1 MSAVVVLRNGQ
12 MLQTYSDQ
20 GLTVGDVLDD
30 LRESGFVGHLEDEHG
45 KLLRRYVLVG
55 GSTYNFVE
63 KQGATWFDVHLRV
76 PSPSAFAA
84 DPQAMMR
91 YLGGDDP
98 IYDLGRTSAAIPL
111 PLTVEAFAL
120 YVQGLK
126 FRVLDALDW
135 SFVSKVMGMS
145 RFFENET
152 QRQSAFLEW
161 TQDYLRATCAGVQL
175 RFTESVKGKGMPDI
189 KIEALVLGEWITIC
203 MIEVKVEIGG
213 GEPCVELVKY
223 YADYTTQ
230 LWQRNDWLYQNSC
243 CPVLLIEV
251 VGPHVRVG
259 GAVRYVDKP
268 AYQPFTPLLHVFK
281 FVQDADHLSM
291 LSRALGSI
299 GDAVKSLV
307 AFYAGVTRS
316 LPPVRAAE
324 VEWPY
329 AITRL
334 QQQGAVIV
342 QTTLSRSFLRA
353 MNKQLLFG
361 VELKGN
367 RRIVKFCQRY
377 GTAIHQQWA
386 AEGFAPS
393 FTCHALAGG
402 WLMIDMELCSQDD
415 GWVSLMALDPN
426 SWSVGDNAA
435 NEYRLQPEEWEVC
448 KQKVVEAYRTLWLKF
463 PGFEVFKLKNKCR
476 MG

>member
-1 MSAVVVLRNGQ
+1 MPAVVVLRKGQ
-12 MLQTYSDQ
+12 LLQTYSDQ

-63 KQGATWFDVHLRV
+63 KQGATWFDLHLRV

-84 DPQAMMR
+84 DPEAMMR

-152 QRQSAFLEW
+152 QRQSAFLEC
-161 TQDYLRATCAGVQL
+161 TEDYLRATCAGVQL
-175 RFTESVKGKGMPDI
+175 RFTESVKRKGMPDI

-203 MIEVKVEIGG
+203 MIEVK
-213 GEPCVELVKY
+213 
-223 YADYTTQ
+223 
-230 LWQRNDWLYQNSC
+230 
-243 CPVLLIEV
+243 
-251 VGPHVRVG
+251 
-259 GAVRYVDKP
+259 
-268 AYQPFTPLLHVFK
+268 
-281 FVQDADHLSM
+281 DADHLSI

-393 FTCHALAGG
+393 FTWRTLAGG

-448 KQKVVEAYRTLWLKF
+448 KQKVL
-463 PGFEVFKLKNKCR
+463 EVFKLKNKCR